1 MSTRTHYR
9 ACNLCEAICGLVIE
23 VENDRVTSIR
33 GDKDDPLSR
42 GHICPKAV
50 ALQDLYEDPDRL
62 KQPVRRTADGWEQI
76 SWEAAYTEVVT
87 RLQQVQKDHG
97 RAAIGIYLGNPNIHN
112 YGSALYL
119 PDFIRS
125 IKTPNTF
132 SATSADQL
140 PHHLVAYWMF
150 GHYFF
155 LPVADVDHTD
165 FMLILGANPLVSNG
179 SLMTAPGFVKKMR
192 AIQERGKVVV
202 IDPRY
207 SETAAKADEHHF
219 IRPGTDALLLL
230 AMVHTLFA
238 KEWVHLGH
246 LQAHSKNIEQVAEA
260 VKAFTPNAVAALTG
274 IAATDIER
282 ITREFVEAEKAVCYG
297 RMGVSTQE
305 FGALCIWLVNLMN
318 LLTGNFDR
326 EGGAMFT
333 SPAMDTVLPN
343 RKGNIDRWQSRVSGY
358 PERFGE
364 LPVAAM
370 IEEMT
375 TPGEGQIKAF
385 VTSAGNPVLSTPDGQ
400 SLDEALEKLDFMVS
414 VDIYINETTRHAN
427 IILPPTS
434 GLETSNYDVSFQTLA
449 VRNTAKFSEACF
461 EKTPEQ
467 RHDYEIFQE
476 LARRLRHGDY
486 SPLAE
491 KPEQLVDFALQMG
504 AYGKTGLSLQKL
516 KDQPSGVDLGA
527 LRPVLPKRLFTEDQ
541 MIDLAPEALVADL
554 ERIAKRLAAGD
565 DVNEDFPLLLIGRRQ
580 LRSNNSWMHNSTRLV
595 KGDER
600 CTLLLHPEDAQRYGV
615 EDGQV
620 VAVASAVGTIR
631 IKAEIKQEMM
641 PGVVSI
647 PHGWGHAR
655 AGVKMEVA
663 QAHPG
668 VSINDLTIPG
678 FVDQLSGNA
687 AFSGVPVRIRK
698 E

>member
-1 MSTRTHYR
+1 MSTRTHHR

-23 VENDRVTSIR
+23 VENDKVISIR

-62 KQPVRRTADGWEQI
+62 KKPVRRTDDGWEEI
-76 SWEAAYTEVVT
+76 SWEEAYTAVVT
-87 RLQQVQKDHG
+87 GLQKVEKDYG
-97 RAAIGIYLGNPNIHN
+97 RSAIGIYLGNPNIHN

-155 LPVADVDHTD
+155 LPVADVDRTS

-179 SLMTAPGFVKKMR
+179 SLMTAPGFGKKMR
-192 AIQERGKVVV
+192 AIQERGKVIV

-207 SETAAKADEHHF
+207 SETATKADEHHF

-230 AMVHTLFA
+230 AMVQTLFA
-238 KEWVHLGH
+238 KEWVTLGH
-246 LQAHSKNIEQVAEA
+246 LEAHSKNLAELAAA
-260 VKAFTPNAVAALTG
+260 VKRFTPTAVEELTG
-274 IAATDIER
+274 ISAENIER
-282 ITREFVEAEKAVCYG
+282 ITGEFVQAESAVCYG

-305 FGALCIWLVNLMN
+305 FGALCIWLVNLLN
-318 LLTGNFDR
+318 LLTGNFDKA
-326 EGGAMFT
+326 GGAMFT

-343 RKGNIDRWQSRVSGY
+343 RKGNIDRWRSRVSGY

-375 TPGEGQIKAF
+375 TPGAGQIKAF
-385 VTSAGNPVLSTPDGQ
+385 VTSAGNPVLSTPNGQ
-400 SLDEALEKLDFMVS
+400 SLDKALAALDFMVS
-414 VDIYINETTRHAN
+414 VDIYINETTKHAN

-461 EKTPEQ
+461 EKTSEQ

-486 SPLAE
+486 QPLAE
-491 KPEQLVDFALQMG
+491 KPEQMVDFALQTG
-504 AYGKTGLSLQKL
+504 AYGKTGLSLQQL
-516 KDQPSGVDLGA
+516 KDQPSGVDLGP
-527 LRPVLPKRLFTEDQ
+527 LQPVLPERLFTEDQ
-541 MIDLAPEALVADL
+541 KIDLAPKALLEDL
-554 ERIAKRLAAGD
+554 ERIAKKLTTSTS
-565 DVNEDFPLLLIGRRQ
+565 VNDKFPLLLIGRRQ
-580 LRSNNSWMHNSTRLV
+580 LRSNNSWMHNSERLV
-595 KGDER
+595 KGGER
-600 CTLLLHPEDAQRYGV
+600 CTLLIHPEDAGKYGIK
-615 EDGQV
+615 EGQLV
-620 VAVASAVGTIR
+620 MVKSMAGAID
-631 IKAEIKQEMM
+631 IKAEIKKEMM

-655 AGVKMEVA
+655 SGVKMKMA

-668 VSINDLTIPG
+668 VSINDLTLPG
-678 FVDQLSGNA
+678 FVDELSGNA
-687 AFSGVPVRIRK
+687 AFSGVPVSVQK
-698 E
+698 G

>member
-1 MSTRTHYR
+1 MPTRTHYR

-23 VENDRVTSIR
+23 VENERVTSIR
-33 GDKDDPLSR
+33 GDKDDPLSQ

-62 KQPVRRTADGWEQI
+62 RQPVRRTAEGWEQI
-76 SWEAAYTEVVT
+76 GWEEAYSEVVA
-87 RLQQVQKDHG
+87 RLQQVQNNYG
-97 RAAIGIYLGNPNIHN
+97 RSAIGIYLGNPNIHN

-155 LPVADVDHTD
+155 LPVADLDHTD

-179 SLMTAPGFVKKMR
+179 SLMTAPGFGKKMR
-192 AIQERGKVVV
+192 AIQQRGKVIV

-219 IRPGTDALLLL
+219 IKPGTDALLLL

-238 KEWVHLGH
+238 KQWVDLGH
-246 LQAHSKNIEQVAEA
+246 LSTHSKNLPLVEEA
-260 VKAFTPNAVAALTG
+260 VKGFTPSAVASLTG
-274 IAATDIER
+274 ISAADIER
-282 ITREFVEAEKAVCYG
+282 ITHEFVQADKAVCYG

-305 FGALCIWLVNLMN
+305 FGALCLWLVNLMN

-326 EGGAMFT
+326 RGGAMFT

-343 RKGNIDRWQSRVSGY
+343 RKGNIDRWHSRVSGY

-385 VTSAGNPVLSTPDGQ
+385 VTSAGNPVLSTPNGQ
-400 SLDEALEKLDFMVS
+400 SLEEALSQLEFMVS
-414 VDIYINETTRHAN
+414 VDIYINETTKHAN

-476 LARRLRHGDY
+476 LTRRLRHGDY
-486 SPLAE
+486 QPLAE
-491 KPEQLVDFALQMG
+491 KPEQMVDFALQMG
-504 AYGKTGLSLQKL
+504 AYGKTGLSLQML
-516 KDQPSGVDLGA
+516 KDQPSGVDLGP
-527 LRPVLPKRLFTEDQ
+527 LQSVLPERLFTEDQ
-541 MIDLAPEALVADL
+541 KIDLAPEALLIDL
-554 ERIAKRLAAGD
+554 ERIAQKLA
-565 DVNEDFPLLLIGRRQ
+565 NEDTNNDDFPLLLIGRRQ
-580 LRSNNSWMHNSTRLV
+580 LRSNNSWMHNSKRLV
-595 KGDER
+595 KGGER
-600 CTLLLHPEDAQRYGV
+600 CTLLLHPEDAQKYGIN
-615 EDGQV
+615 EGQM
-620 VAVASAVGTIR
+620 VAVDSPVGTIQ
-631 IKAEIKQEMM
+631 IKAEIKDEIM

-655 AGVKMEVA
+655 TGVKMTVA

-668 VSINDLTIPG
+668 VSINDLTLPN

-687 AFSGVPVRIRK
+687 AFSGVPVRIEK
-698 E
+698 S

>member
-1 MSTRTHYR
+1 MSIRTHYR

-23 VENDRVTSIR
+23 VENERVTSIR
-33 GDKDDPLSR
+33 GDKDDPLSQ

-87 RLQQVQKDHG
+87 RLEQVQKDHG

-192 AIQERGKVVV
+192 AIQERGKVIV

-230 AMVHTLFA
+230 AMVQTLFA
-238 KEWVHLGH
+238 KGWVNLGH
-246 LQAHSKNIEQVAEA
+246 LQAHAKNLDQVAEA

-274 IAATDIER
+274 IAAADIER

-305 FGALCIWLVNLMN
+305 FGALCLWLVNLMN

-343 RKGNIDRWQSRVSGY
+343 RKGNIDRWRSRVSGY

-400 SLDEALEKLDFMVS
+400 SLDEALAKMEFMVS

-461 EKTPEQ
+461 EKTSEQ

-486 SPLAE
+486 APLAE
-491 KPEQLVDFALQMG
+491 KPEQMVDFALQMG

-516 KDQPSGVDLGA
+516 KDQPSGVDLGP
-527 LRPVLPKRLFTEDQ
+527 LQPVLPARLFTEDQ
-541 MIDLAPEALVADL
+541 KIDLAPEALVEDL
-554 ERIAKRLAAGD
+554 ERIAKRLAAGAGGE
-565 DVNEDFPLLLIGRRQ
+565 EDFPLLLIGRRQ
-580 LRSNNSWMHNSTRLV
+580 LRSNNSWMHNSKRLV

-620 VAVASAVGTIR
+620 VAVASAVGTIH
-631 IKAEIKQEMM
+631 IKAEVKEDMM

-668 VSINDLTIPG
+668 VSINDLTLPG

-687 AFSGVPVRIRK
+687 AFSGVPVSVK
-698 E
+698 TA